1 MITALTSWW
10 DGREPRERF
19 LLMGLGLIL
28 MVFLLVFALILPV
41 QSVRDSAQT
50 DLDRAKSELAIVSRI
65 APTLG
70 AAGTGAR
77 APFDRSVLINVSGTH
92 GVKLTRVQPGDD
104 GSFAVWIDDAQ
115 TASLYGVFDDL
126 LSNYAVTMDR
136 AVVSADANGR
146 LSAQFTVR

>member
-1 MITALTSWW
+1 MITALTGWW

-41 QSVRDSAQT
+41 QSVRASAQT

-70 AAGTGAR
+70 AAGTGVR

-126 LSNYAVTMDR
+126 LSDYAVKMDR
-136 AVVSADANGR
+136 AVVSVDANGR